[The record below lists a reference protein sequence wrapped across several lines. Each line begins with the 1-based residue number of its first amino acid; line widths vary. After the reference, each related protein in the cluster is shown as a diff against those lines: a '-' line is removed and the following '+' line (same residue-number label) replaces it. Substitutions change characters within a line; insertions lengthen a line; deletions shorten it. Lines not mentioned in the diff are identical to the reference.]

1 MKLIFSFFLITLA
14 CQLSFCQ
21 ETQTSVID
29 KIVAQIGDNIIL
41 KSDIEAQKQQ
51 AAQSGLV
58 VTKETDC
65 SILEQLMYQHLL
77 LNQAEIDSIV
87 ITDAQVDA
95 EMENRIRIIENQIG
109 GRDKMEK
116 FYGKSITEIKNEF
129 RDIIRKRLMSEEME
143 RRITQDISVT
153 PKEIEAF
160 FNTIPKDSIPLINSK
175 LSFQQIVVFPEITKE
190 DKELARTKL
199 EEIRQNIIGGKS
211 FETQARIHSQDPG
224 SASQGGKLEATRGM
238 MVPPFE
244 ATVFSLKEGEISQV
258 FETEYGFHIIQLVE
272 RKGDDYVCRHI
283 LISAEFNR
291 ESLDKSSKMIE
302 ECYQALNENTITWD
316 NAVLKYSNDANTK
329 QNRGIIT
336 NPITG
341 EQTWSM
347 EDLNQV
353 DQQIYLLTDAL
364 GKGDISSPSFY
375 FDYIERKQ
383 GIRIVRLMDRT
394 SPHYANLDDDYALI
408 QKAAE
413 SKKKEDTLNKWVG
426 SKVSNAYIRID
437 PDYNSCKFRHTW
449 VPTP

>member
-1 MKLIFSFFLITLA
+1 
-14 CQLSFCQ
+14 
-21 ETQTSVID
+21 
-29 KIVAQIGDNIIL
+29 
-41 KSDIEAQKQQ
+41 
-51 AAQSGLV
+51 
-58 VTKETDC
+58 
-65 SILEQLMYQHLL
+65 
-77 LNQAEIDSIV
+77 
-87 ITDAQVDA
+87 
-95 EMENRIRIIENQIG
+95 
-109 GRDKMEK
+109 
-116 FYGKSITEIKNEF
+116 
-129 RDIIRKRLMSEEME
+129 
-143 RRITQDISVT
+143 
-153 PKEIEAF
+153 
-160 FNTIPKDSIPLINSK
+160 
-175 LSFQQIVVFPEITKE
+175 
-190 DKELARTKL
+190 
-199 EEIRQNIIGGKS
+199 
-211 FETQARIHSQDPG
+211 
-224 SASQGGKLEATRGM
+224 
-238 MVPPFE
+238 
-244 ATVFSLKEGEISQV
+244 
-258 FETEYGFHIIQLVE
+258 
-272 RKGDDYVCRHI
+272 VCRHI